1 MPKITVLPHAT
12 LCPEGAVIEDAPEGQ
27 TVLDVL
33 LDHDIEVDHACE
45 KSCACTTCHVII
57 RKGFDSL
64 EEPSELE
71 EDVTGCA
78 GAGFFTGVI
87 DFDVVVEQY
96 VKDGFAFGCVFDDC
110 AFGT

>member
-57 RKGFDSL
+57 RKGLTAWKNDRIGRRPTR
-64 EEPSELE
+64 PSMGLGSRLAPELS
-71 EDVTGCA
+71 GSRCR
-78 GAGFFTGVI
+78 
-87 DFDVVVEQY
+87 
-96 VKDGFAFGCVFDDC
+96 
-110 AFGT
+110 